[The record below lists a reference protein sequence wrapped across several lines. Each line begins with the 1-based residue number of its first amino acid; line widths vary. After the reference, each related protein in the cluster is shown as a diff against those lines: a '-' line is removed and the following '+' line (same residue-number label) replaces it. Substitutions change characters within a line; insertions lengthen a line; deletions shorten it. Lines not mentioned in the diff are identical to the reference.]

1 MEMSEVRFLIKFSNQ
16 FLFYLAPSPMSEI
29 NNKHDDHEEESLHNH
44 SLQPSATP
52 PKEKGTIYFY
62 HIKKMKFVLAPS
74 PKRETNNDVSIV
86 DDEDMNL
93 HNENDTDEDEEHN
106 LKMNKSL
113 DNEVKDTNHVV
124 SPSTSKADIK
134 TPPGQK
140 KPSPPPPQ
148 SPHQSP
154 VITKSNNRQLPS
166 TPSPAPA
173 TTHEADDFF
182 D

>member
-1 MEMSEVRFLIKFSNQ
+1 M
-16 FLFYLAPSPMSEI
+16 
-29 NNKHDDHEEESLHNH
+29 DLHN
-44 SLQPSATP
+44 A
-52 PKEKGTIYFY
+52 
-62 HIKKMKFVLAPS
+62 
-74 PKRETNNDVSIV
+74 
-86 DDEDMNL
+86 
-93 HNENDTDEDEEHN
+93 NDTDEDEEHN

-113 DNEVKDTNHVV
+113 DNEVKDNNDVV

-140 KPSPPPPQ
+140 KSSPPPPQ

-154 VITKSNNRQLPS
+154 DTAKSNNRQLPS
-166 TPSPAPA
+166 TPAPA